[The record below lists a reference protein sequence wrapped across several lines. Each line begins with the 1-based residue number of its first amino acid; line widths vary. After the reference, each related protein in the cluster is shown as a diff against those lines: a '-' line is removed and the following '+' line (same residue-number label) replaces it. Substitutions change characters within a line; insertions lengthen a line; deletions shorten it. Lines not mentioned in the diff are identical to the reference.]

1 MAAHAGFARAA
12 WLPARWEVAAAAAA
26 IEAAVEVAVEFE
38 FEAEVDAEVGA
49 VDPEELLAAVLR
61 PAGEGD
67 P

>member
-26 IEAAVEVAVEFE
+26 IEVAVEVEFE
-38 FEAEVDAEVGA
+38 FEAEAEVDVEVGA
-49 VDPEELLAAVLR
+49 ADPEELLAAVLR
-61 PAGEGD
+61 PAGGTD